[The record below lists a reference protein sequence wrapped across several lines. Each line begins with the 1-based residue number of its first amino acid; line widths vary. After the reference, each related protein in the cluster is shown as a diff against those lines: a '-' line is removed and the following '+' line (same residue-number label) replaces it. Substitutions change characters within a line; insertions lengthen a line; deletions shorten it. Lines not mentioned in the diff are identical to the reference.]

1 MTARKPPYL
10 LRVAAKNYRSLQDVD
25 VRLGPLSVLVGPNG
39 AGKSTLLDVLA
50 FLGEAAQRDLRP
62 VLESRGG
69 LERLEFRGGGPAG
82 PWLRAGNEPWVEI
95 SIEAAVT
102 RHSSSKATDDYTL
115 RFRNQSV
122 RGRPGE
128 KALHCEEKFVFEGAR
143 GRSLQVDL
151 HDSALEVAL
160 DGTVERSLTLTPGS
174 LALTTLPRLGPADG
188 GKEVEAIARLFE
200 SSRVFDVDVAKVRR
214 PDPVGVVS
222 HRLRDDASNLG
233 VYLQYL
239 AADHEEVFEQVQ
251 HDARHFVPGLEEIV
265 FRPTSGAV
273 EGVVTQ
279 IVERG
284 LAGSTDLGEV
294 SFGSI
299 RALALLALLHDPR
312 PAKITCLEEVDHGL
326 HPYVLDRLVDLLREA
341 SARTQLIVATHSPAL
356 VNRLSA
362 DELIVC
368 ERDASGASRIPAIPA
383 ADVRAMEEALHGEL
397 ALGELWFTGALGG
410 VPQA

>member
-10 LRVAAKNYRSLQDVD
+10 LRVAVKNYRSLRDVD

-62 VLESRGG
+62 ALESRGG
-69 LERLEFRGGGPAG
+69 LGRLRFRGGSTN
-82 PWLRAGNEPWVEI
+82 PWVTASDKSWVEI

-102 RHSSSKATDDYTL
+102 RYSSPKATDDYML
-115 RFRNQSV
+115 RFRNLPV
-122 RGRPGE
+122 RGHPGE
-128 KALHCEEKFVFEGAR
+128 EDVHREERFVFEGAR

-151 HDSALEVAL
+151 HGTALEVAL
-160 DGTVERSLTLTPGS
+160 DGKVERSMTLTPGS
-174 LALTTLPRLGPADG
+174 LALTTLPRLGPDDG
-188 GKEVEAIARLFE
+188 GREVEAVARLFE
-200 SSRVFDVDVAKVRR
+200 SSRVVDVDVAGVRR

-222 HRLRDDASNLG
+222 HRLRDDAANLG
-233 VYLQYL
+233 LYLQYL
-239 AADHEEVFEQVQ
+239 AADHEEVFDRVQ
-251 HDARHFVPGLEEIV
+251 DDARHFVPGLQQIV
-265 FRPTSGAV
+265 FRRTAGAV
-273 EGVVTQ
+273 EGLVAQ
-279 IVERG
+279 LVEQG
-284 LAGSTDLGEV
+284 LEGPTDLGEV

-341 SARTQLIVATHSPAL
+341 STRTQLIVATHSPAL

-368 ERDASGASRIPAIPA
+368 ERDATGASRIPAIPA